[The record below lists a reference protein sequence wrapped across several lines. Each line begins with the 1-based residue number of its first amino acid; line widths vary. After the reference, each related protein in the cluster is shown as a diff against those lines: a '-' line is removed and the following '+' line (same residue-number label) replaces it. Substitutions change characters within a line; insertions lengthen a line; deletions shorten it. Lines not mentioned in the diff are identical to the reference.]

1 MSTAMNGHPPARLRR
16 QQAERYGSRMSGEL
30 IAILAVGAA
39 VLGVM
44 LGALVPM
51 LLAINGRLQSLGER
65 VAWIEGRMAGGAI
78 DDQRAPPQP
87 TG

>member
-1 MSTAMNGHPPARLRR
+1 
-16 QQAERYGSRMSGEL
+16 MSGEL

-39 VLGVM
+39 TLGVM

-65 VAWIEGRMAGGAI
+65 VAWIEGHMAGGATA
-78 DDQRAPPQP
+78 DHADHGAQP
-87 TG
+87 AT

>member
-1 MSTAMNGHPPARLRR
+1 
-16 QQAERYGSRMSGEL
+16 MSGEP
-30 IAILAVGAA
+30 IAILAVGAT

-65 VAWIEGRMAGGAI
+65 VARIEGRLEAVAVA
-78 DDQRAPPQP
+78 DHVAQQHAAR
-87 TG
+87 